1 MSREKNVENWK
12 VKQSW
17 TISKEN
23 VEFLNNLSD
32 TLSISVSSLVNG
44 MISAFRKLFIENKS
58 LLLSSSELDKITQSV
73 ANVVIEEIK
82 GVKSSGQ

>member
-1 MSREKNVENWK
+1 MSRENWK

-44 MISAFRKLFIENKS
+44 MISAFRKFFIENKS

-73 ANVVIEEIK
+73 ANAVIEEIK

>member
-44 MISAFRKLFIENKS
+44 MISAFRKFFIENKS
-58 LLLSSSELDKITQSV
+58 LLLSDSELEKITKSV
-73 ANVVIEEIK
+73 SNVIIEEIK
-82 GVKSSGQ
+82 GVKSGGQ